1 MVLGYMTAR
10 NHHFVPQ
17 CYLRGFTTAE
27 QRTSRL
33 FVVDA
38 VKRQAFETVA
48 RNVGA
53 ERDFNRID
61 SDTVAPDALENGF
74 ATFEGELAT
83 SLKRIRE
90 TMSLSN
96 GDDRANLLNFIC
108 ALILR
113 NPRQR
118 QRIGAFETTVLKR
131 VLSLALST
139 RKTWNAQVRNARAA
153 GFMEGLRDLDYEEM
167 KRHHENGAFEIVIPR
182 MRHIASELALFND
195 ILPLFFERK
204 WSLLKAPA
212 TSSGFI
218 TSDHPVCLMWADP
231 KKRGGFYSP
240 GLGLRGTELLF
251 PISKELFVA
260 GVFEGQETVRHLTS
274 EHHVAGLNG
283 AIVTYAERQ
292 VYGQNDRFTYSMQ
305 ITEPP
310 QQARQLLSD
319 PRFKRPR
326 PAETFN

>member
-1 MVLGYMTAR
+1 MTAR

-17 CYLRGFTTAE
+17 CYLRGFTTGE

-38 VKRQAFETVA
+38 VEKRAFETVA

-53 ERDFNRID
+53 ERDFNRVD
-61 SDTVAPDALENGF
+61 SDTVAPNALEDGF
-74 ATFEGELAT
+74 AALEGELAP
-83 SLKRIRE
+83 SLKRIRA
-90 TMSLSN
+90 TVSLSN
-96 GDDRANLLNFIC
+96 GDDRVNLLNFIC
-108 ALILR
+108 ALMLR

-131 VLSLALST
+131 VFSVALST
-139 RKTWNAQVRNARAA
+139 RETWAAQVRKARGA

-167 KRHHENGAFEIVIPR
+167 KRHHENGAYEIVIPR

-195 ILPLFFERK
+195 VLPLFFERK
-204 WSLLKAPA
+204 WSLLEAPA
-212 TSSGFI
+212 KSSGFI

-231 KKRGGFYSP
+231 KRRGGFYSP

-251 PISKELFVA
+251 PISKELFIA
-260 GVFEGQETVRHLTS
+260 GVFEGEETVHRLTT
-274 EHHVAGLNG
+274 EHQVAGLNG

-292 VYGQNDRFTYSMQ
+292 VYGQNERFTYSMQ

-310 QQARQLLSD
+310 RPARQLLAD

-326 PAETFN
+326 RAETFN